1 MRLFNVMMFLLFV
14 DSCFM
19 ASIFLS
25 SVVLYVDIFFVVSCI
40 GVLLLVWMRFVMVE
54 KSFHESSKCD
64 GVMFWEMLD
73 TRFYFV
79 FAHIILYCF
88 LCHIYDFFKSV
99 ASHSYVLLLLYA
111 QLVACEVIA
120 VFHFRFLNRTYQRI
134 YRISTECIN
143 GVINDHRTIVYLCF
157 LRVRCGKQHRH
168 EKYVVN
174 YSV

>member
-1 MRLFNVMMFLLFV
+1 MSVGTIILEQQNVAAAECNIT
-14 DSCFM
+14 S
-19 ASIFLS
+19 
-25 SVVLYVDIFFVVSCI
+25 
-40 GVLLLVWMRFVMVE
+40 
-54 KSFHESSKCD
+54 
-64 GVMFWEMLD
+64 FWEMLD

-88 LCHIYDFFKSV
+88 LCRLFPNLLRHIHNIIRIVYT
-99 ASHSYVLLLLYA
+99 
-111 QLVACEVIA
+111 QLVVCEVIA